1 MKRTSSNSEERIRE
15 LRDTAIAVDLKVAIV
30 VSQFNSSITEQLLQG
45 ALDVL
50 RRIGITEETIR
61 VIRVPGSFEIPLAAQ
76 RLAQR
81 GKFDAIVCLG
91 CVIRGETPH
100 FDYICQQVSRGIG
113 EVGLKSDLPVT
124 FGVITADTLEQ
135 AVNRSGPKDG
145 NKGAEAALS
154 AVEMASLMKR
164 LTNDG

>member
-76 RLAQR
+76 RLAQK
-81 GKFDAIVCLG
+81 GEFDAIVCLG

-154 AVEMASLMKR
+154 AVEMASLMNR

>member
-1 MKRTSSNSEERIRE
+1 MKRTSSNSEEKIRK
-15 LRDTAIAVDLKVAIV
+15 LRDTAFAVDLKVAIV

-50 RRIGITEETIR
+50 RRIGLIEETIK

-76 RLAQR
+76 RLAQK
-81 GKFDAIVCLG
+81 GKVDAIICLG

-113 EVGLKSDLPVT
+113 EVSLKCDLPVT

-135 AVNRSGPKDG
+135 AADRAGPKDG
-145 NKGAEAALS
+145 NKGAEATLS
-154 AVEMASLMKR
+154 AVEMVRSL
-164 LTNDG
+164 TEDG

>member
-1 MKRTSSNSEERIRE
+1 MKRTDSNSQERIRE
-15 LRDTAIAVDLKVAIV
+15 LRDTAVAVDLKVAIV

-50 RRIGITEETIR
+50 KRIGITEKIIR

-76 RLAQR
+76 RLAQK

-100 FDYICQQVSRGIG
+100 FDYICQQASRGIG
-113 EVGLKSDLPVT
+113 EVGLKCDLPVT
-124 FGVITADTLEQ
+124 FGVITADTFEQ
-135 AVNRSGPKDG
+135 AVNRAGPKDG

-154 AVEMASLMKR
+154 AVEMASLMNR